1 MQNKKF
7 SSVLIFICIAL
18 FIFSCGHGGPAE
30 KPADKRFCIP
40 DSLLKNVTFDTIHT
54 SSINSILSFSGKI
67 TFNED
72 HVSRIYPLA
81 SGHVREVKASLGDF
95 VEKGK
100 ILAVIESSDMANYY
114 NEYKSSQAELA
125 IARKNLEVT
134 SNMRSSG
141 VSSEK
146 DYLIAQNDYQKALS
160 ENKRISEVL
169 KIYGSTF
176 TPNDSTGSGYIIKAP
191 ISGFVVDKNVT
202 AGMDLRADAND
213 NLFTISDLKD
223 LWATANVYES
233 DISKIRVG
241 SEAEVVT
248 LSYPDKK
255 YKGKVDRISNILD
268 PDTKVM
274 SIKIRLDNKDF
285 SLKPGMYAHISILLP
300 EDKKM
305 LTLKSNSVIYDDN
318 NTYVLRFNGKCKVSI
333 QKINIFKS
341 VNDLNFVEC
350 DSLHDGNLLVSRNGL
365 FIFTELKGL

>member
-1 MQNKKF
+1 MQHKKF
-7 SSVLIFICIAL
+7 SSILIFIIAVL
-18 FIFSCGHGGPAE
+18 FIFSCGHRGPTEQPAE
-30 KPADKRFCIP
+30 KRFCIP

-54 SSINSILSFSGKI
+54 APNNSILSFSGKI

-72 HVSRIYPLA
+72 RVSRIYPLV
-81 SGHVREVKASLGDF
+81 SGHVKEVKVSLGDF

-100 ILAVIESSDMANYY
+100 TLAVIESSDMANYY
-114 NEYKSSQAELA
+114 NEYNSSQAELT

-134 SNMRSSG
+134 GNMRSSG

-176 TPNDSTGSGYIIKAP
+176 APNDSTGSGYIIKAP

-213 NLFTISDLKD
+213 NLFTISDLKE
-223 LWATANVYES
+223 LWAIANVYET

-241 SEAEVVT
+241 SNAEVVT

-255 YKGKVDRISNILD
+255 YKGKVDRISNVLD

-285 SLKPGMYAHISILLP
+285 TLKPGMYAHISLLLP
-300 EDKKM
+300 GDKKM
-305 LTLKSNSVIYDDN
+305 LTLKSNSIIFDDSY
-318 NTYVLRFNGKCKVSI
+318 TYVLRFNGKCKVSI

-365 FIFTELKGL
+365 YIFTALKGL